1 MIKVSEIFYRKKNDA
16 EWYKREYIVSERLL
30 LYIQSRNVII
40 DLPIDIS

>member
-16 EWYKREYIVSERLL
+16 EWYKREYIVSERL
-30 LYIQSRNVII
+30 YIQSRNVII